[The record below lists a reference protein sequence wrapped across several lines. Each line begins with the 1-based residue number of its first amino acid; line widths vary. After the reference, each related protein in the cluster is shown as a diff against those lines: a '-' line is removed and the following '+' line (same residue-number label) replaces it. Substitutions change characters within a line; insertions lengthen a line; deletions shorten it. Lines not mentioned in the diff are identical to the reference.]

1 MEFDGRVSRVER
13 DLLTGDYLVTFSTSE
28 LPASIKDVKN
38 QDFLNIR
45 AVKKRKKRSLDS
57 NAYAWALI
65 SKMADVLHSSKDE
78 VYHEML
84 RSYGQHAVD
93 EAGQAVLV
101 TVRSGIDLEKYGICG
116 KRAGVGILNG
126 REHTCYMVMRGSST
140 YDTREMSQFIDGV
153 VSEAK
158 ELGIDTVPRVELE
171 KMKAKWRL

>member
-1 MEFDGRVSRVER
+1 MEFDGRVSGVER

-28 LPASIKDVKN
+28 LPASIKDVNK
-38 QDFLNIR
+38 QDYLSIR

-84 RSYGQHAVD
+84 RLYGQYETD
-93 EAGQAVLV
+93 ETGQAVLI
-101 TVRSGIDLEKYGICG
+101 TVRSGINLDNHGICG
-116 KRAGVGILNG
+116 KRVGTGILNG
-126 REHTCYMVMRGSST
+126 KEHTCYMVMRGSST
-140 YDTREMSQFIDGV
+140 YDTKEMSDFIDGV
-153 VSEAK
+153 VLEAN
-158 ELGIDTVPRVELE
+158 ELGIDTIPRVELE